1 MFPFAFYLPSFLYKN
16 QDSSSSR
23 PALTSAEASV
33 QIEEKD
39 DNYQDAQQETTLYS
53 LTAIVDNQWLTHVL
67 MSKSRQ
73 NISGNSVYHKS
84 FFSLNHLSDI
94 INLMPPSQHFTD
106 DQNVFIYALKMLL
119 LVIFQ
124 KHH

>member
-1 MFPFAFYLPSFLYKN
+1 M
-16 QDSSSSR
+16 
-23 PALTSAEASV
+23 